1 MTFAIIN
8 GTMKEKIEG
17 KRRMVRFLHCADL
30 HLDRSFEGMPQLSKW
45 QQSLLTVN
53 QEVWQRIVD
62 LAIEKQVDFVLLAGF
77 TFCIII
83 GNRFY
88 V

>member
-1 MTFAIIN
+1 
-8 GTMKEKIEG
+8 
-17 KRRMVRFLHCADL
+17 MVRFLHCADL

-62 LAIEKQVDFVLLAGF
+62 LAIEKQVDFVLLAGD
-77 TFCIII
+77 TFHQNQPSLYIQKYFLS
-83 GNRFY
+83 G
-88 V
+88 VATT